1 MRNKTLQKLLMI
13 LTVLALVFRAGLPA
27 SATNLPGDF
36 NIVQLPEGNTLPE
49 NSNPAEEEPGNSD
62 SPPSGEVPGEAPP
75 EEEMLPP
82 PESSESEFPAEN
94 STEAPAD
101 DNLLPTETDGE
112 SSESEEE
119 LTEANQETVESEM
132 ESGGEALAFGRILNE
147 TTIEVYTYDELKQAL
162 SGDNGYTT
170 IYLGDN
176 ITADGTGIDIHPN
189 KTDVIIDGAPPEGGR
204 YRFTQYASA
213 NDSTSIRVRSAGI
226 QSVTLRNLDIHGAN
240 YYGVVWVPD
249 SISGIAIIHE
259 NVDYTGPQPVYNRS
273 GTTRL
278 ADSTYTLRPVSG
290 MSGEIAET
298 MHAEFSGTI
307 HISAAGTNHPV
318 LQLTSSVST
327 LTVLDGTEVT
337 VNTDYGFLGTNGQTP
352 DVTLCSGSAF
362 HLTSSRYG
370 FTVGDYRVR
379 RFLVESDAALNI
391 YQDTRESLAALR
403 ISSLFQ
409 MEPGSS
415 ATIVRTGTDGI
426 PLRMTNSNA
435 QVIWNQPERVFLYSS
450 AGVPLRF
457 TGAGTLSIRTSA
469 LNLWQSTGWP
479 VSGGTDDLPDH
490 IWNKSDGETLVMTAA
505 YDTTIKSL
513 TSNLTGD
520 DPVVSALDT
529 QNFNLEKNQLV
540 ALGSMT
546 LDIDTPDSQSLA
558 ISGHTSYG
566 AALTAAYT
574 LNDGTDGTTDGIA
587 GAYGQYLLPVTG
599 GTLKAD
605 SVVTITASANGI
617 AMRKTAVVQD
627 SGQFRLS
634 FVSVPEQLQFGS
646 IPVPEIQTLANPQ
659 GDEFALTV
667 GDTRPKPTGW
677 RIDASLTQ
685 PLTAQVDGLPR
696 RIDNAVV
703 FRKAG
708 SAPFPLNEA
717 PMTIYHQT
725 GGTPGEHTV
734 QWSDGEG
741 ILLNLFPGEIYSG
754 VNYTTTI
761 HWELVDAP

>member
-1 MRNKTLQKLLMI
+1 MRNKTLQILLMI

-27 SATNLPGDF
+27 LATNLPGDF
-36 NIVQLPEGNTLPE
+36 NVVQLPEGNPLSDT
-49 NSNPAEEEPGNSD
+49 SNPAEEEPGNSD

-112 SSESEEE
+112 SGESEEE
-119 LTEANQETVESEM
+119 LTEANQETVESET
-132 ESGGEALAFGRILNE
+132 ESGGEALTFGLILNE

-162 SGDNGYTT
+162 SRDNDYTT

-189 KTDVIIDGAPPEGGR
+189 KADVIIDGAPPEGGR

-213 NDSTSIRVRSAGI
+213 NDSTSIRVRSAGT

-327 LTVLDGTEVT
+327 LTVLDGAEVT

-370 FTVGDYRVR
+370 FTAGDYRVR

-391 YQDTRESLAALR
+391 CQDTRESLAALR

-450 AGVPLRF
+450 AG
-457 TGAGTLSIRTSA
+457 GACSA
-469 LNLWQSTGWP
+469 
-479 VSGGTDDLPDH
+479 GG
-490 IWNKSDGETLVMTAA
+490 
-505 YDTTIKSL
+505 
-513 TSNLTGD
+513 
-520 DPVVSALDT
+520 
-529 QNFNLEKNQLV
+529 
-540 ALGSMT
+540 
-546 LDIDTPDSQSLA
+546 
-558 ISGHTSYG
+558 
-566 AALTAAYT
+566 
-574 LNDGTDGTTDGIA
+574 
-587 GAYGQYLLPVTG
+587 
-599 GTLKAD
+599 
-605 SVVTITASANGI
+605 
-617 AMRKTAVVQD
+617 
-627 SGQFRLS
+627 
-634 FVSVPEQLQFGS
+634 
-646 IPVPEIQTLANPQ
+646 
-659 GDEFALTV
+659 
-667 GDTRPKPTGW
+667 
-677 RIDASLTQ
+677 
-685 PLTAQVDGLPR
+685 
-696 RIDNAVV
+696 
-703 FRKAG
+703 
-708 SAPFPLNEA
+708 
-717 PMTIYHQT
+717 
-725 GGTPGEHTV
+725 
-734 QWSDGEG
+734 
-741 ILLNLFPGEIYSG
+741 
-754 VNYTTTI
+754 
-761 HWELVDAP
+761 